1 MRGMMQENRWLEL
14 HDSQVESLIIDG
26 RNLVLIFS
34 AAYIHKSP
42 GRPGRDAGTGW
53 RQRIRLEFKKAS
65 LDGKPDKLPDK
76 IDDGE
81 LDLAGK
87 ADGGIS
93 LPFSW
98 EKPVRLS
105 LIFQS
110 GNEIQIY
117 GDRLT
122 VTEMGEADYV
132 ENFPG
137 VA

>member
-14 HDSQVESLIIDG
+14 HGSKVESILIEG

-53 RQRIRLEFKKAS
+53 TQRIRLEFKKAS
-65 LDGKPDKLPDK
+65 LDGKPDKLPDR

-81 LDLAGK
+81 LDLGGK
-87 ADGGIS
+87 ADGGIA
-93 LPFSW
+93 LPFLWGKS
-98 EKPVRLS
+98 VRLS
-105 LIFQS
+105 LIFES

-117 GDRLT
+117 GDRLA
-122 VTEMGEADYV
+122 VMEMGEAGYV

-137 VA
+137 H